1 MNKPKLIAFIKF
13 AIAAF
18 IVMFTSRT
26 IALDPQQAQ
35 WLVKPE
41 LTTIFTKQNI
51 SGTFVLY
58 DSQTNQFF
66 SSDSKRAK
74 QRFIP
79 ASSFKIANTLIG
91 LDAGAV
97 ESVDQVFEYNGENY
111 TYDAWKK
118 SMGLRDAIRVSNVP
132 VYQRL
137 ARKIG
142 KKKMQLGVNKLE
154 YGNQNVGEQV
164 DLFWLTGP
172 LKISAVEQTLF
183 LNKLATSALPFQTKH
198 QKSVQEITII
208 EQGDGWQLHAKTGW
222 TTTPSPQ
229 IGWWVGW
236 VNSENKI
243 YSFALNMD
251 IINKSQLSKRKEI
264 GRACLEL
271 LNLIPKEK

>member
-1 MNKPKLIAFIKF
+1 MRKNKIYNNRILVLIIAITVFYQNNCFASNTHQPKWLTNAELTSVFIKH
-13 AIAAF
+13 
-18 IVMFTSRT
+18 
-26 IALDPQQAQ
+26 
-35 WLVKPE
+35 
-41 LTTIFTKQNI
+41 NI

-58 DSQTNQFF
+58 DQQKDQFI
-66 SSDSKRAK
+66 SSDSTRAK

-79 ASSFKIANTLIG
+79 ASTFKIANSLIG
-91 LDAGAV
+91 LDVGVV
-97 ESVDQVFEYNGENY
+97 ESVDQVFKYNGEDY
-111 TYDAWKK
+111 SYDAWKK

-142 KKKMQLGVNKLE
+142 KQKMQLGVNRLE
-154 YGNQNVGEQV
+154 YGNQNIGEQV

-198 QKSVQEITII
+198 QKAVQEITMI
-208 EQGDGWQLHAKTGW
+208 EKGDDWQLHAKTGW
-222 TTTPSPQ
+222 TTAPSPQ

-236 VNSENKI
+236 VKKGNKI

-251 IINKSQLSKRKEI
+251 ITHRSQLSKRKEI
-264 GRACLEL
+264 GRACLKL
-271 LNLIPKEK
+271 LDLII